1 MTKKEIEDQIA
12 SLKSDYIRIQGD
24 MDKLEANGVNV
35 QNAEAQLEKIE
46 VEMKELRKELAE
58 VKS

>member
-46 VEMKELRKELAE
+46 VEMKELRKELAK